1 MTDDPS
7 WDVWFNT
14 AVKDVKAARKNGVI
28 TVYNQ
33 EQIPTREYTFTN
45 AWPIEL
51 KVTGMNASSANP
63 IEETVVFV
71 YETLEA
77 QQ

>member
-1 MTDDPS
+1 M
-7 WDVWFNT
+7 
-14 AVKDVKAARKNGVI
+14 I

-51 KVTGMNASSANP
+51 KVTGLDAGSANP
-63 IEETVVFV
+63 IEETVTFV
-71 YETLEA
+71 YEEIKA
-77 QQ
+77 S